1 MRIALEWERERNE
14 INTGNMWRSLSSNI
28 RVQLP
33 GLLTRDNKLSRTA
46 DTTNARERGNE
57 MNKVIIEVKGG
68 VAWVAQQPEN
78 IEVEIIDYDNLGA
91 GV

>member
-1 MRIALEWERERNE
+1 
-14 INTGNMWRSLSSNI
+14 
-28 RVQLP
+28 LP

>member
-1 MRIALEWERERNE
+1 VKSTPAICGDHLVPITIAIAW
-14 INTGNMWRSLSSNI
+14 I
-28 RVQLP
+28 
-33 GLLTRDNKLSRTA
+33 LTRDNKLSRTA

>member
-1 MRIALEWERERNE
+1 MYQDIPATNVMRGE
-14 INTGNMWRSLSSNI
+14 T
-28 RVQLP
+28 
-33 GLLTRDNKLSRTA
+33 
-46 DTTNARERGNE
+46 E

>member
-1 MRIALEWERERNE
+1 MRRE
-14 INTGNMWRSLSSNI
+14 T
-28 RVQLP
+28 
-33 GLLTRDNKLSRTA
+33 
-46 DTTNARERGNE
+46 E

>member
-1 MRIALEWERERNE
+1 MRSQDRD
-14 INTGNMWRSLSSNI
+14 I
-28 RVQLP
+28 RGDKVV
-33 GLLTRDNKLSRTA
+33 SRTA

>member
-1 MRIALEWERERNE
+1 MTIVREMERERNE
-14 INTGNMWRSLSSNI
+14 INTGNLWRSPCPNK
-28 RVQLP
+28 RVRLP
-33 GLLTRDNKLSRTA
+33 RLLTRAKDLSRTA

>member
-1 MRIALEWERERNE
+1 MRTALEWERERNE
-14 INTGNMWRSLSSNI
+14 INTGNLWRSPCPNK
-28 RVQLP
+28 RVRLP
-33 GLLTRDNKLSRTA
+33 RLLTRAKDLSRTA
-46 DTTNARERGNE
+46 DTTNAREGGNE

>member
-1 MRIALEWERERNE
+1 MKSTPAICGDHLVPISECDCLR
-14 INTGNMWRSLSSNI
+14 
-28 RVQLP
+28 
-33 GLLTRDNKLSRTA
+33 LLTRAKDFSRTA

>member
-1 MRIALEWERERNE
+1 VR
-14 INTGNMWRSLSSNI
+14 
-28 RVQLP
+28 LP
-33 GLLTRDNKLSRTA
+33 RLLTRDKEFSRTA